1 MRDKSLFILKGLK
14 EVAVKCPLCDVVEHL
29 DFLVH
34 VSLPNDAAIALGH
47 VAWLPSNIQVMHCHK
62 PRLHVR
68 PGSHF
73 CSAAEQN
80 PHIAGAHFG
89 EQCGLFGFG
98 VGVVDELNFVFR
110 HPGGDQFL
118 ANIIVDIEVAII
130 FRCRKVAEQKLC
142 QLLLLAIFPDL

>member
-1 MRDKSLFILKGLK
+1 MS
-14 EVAVKCPLCDVVEHL
+14 LCDVVEHL

-73 CSAAEQN
+73 CGAAEQN
-80 PHIAGAHFG
+80 PHIAGAHVG
-89 EQCGLFGFG
+89 EQCGLFASVSALWMNSTSLSGTPAAT
-98 VGVVDELNFVFR
+98 NFLR
-110 HPGGDQFL
+110 
-118 ANIIVDIEVAII
+118 I
-130 FRCRKVAEQKLC
+130 
-142 QLLLLAIFPDL
+142 